1 MNSKFF
7 DILSAEFILP
17 LDIVL
22 DNLDLTDFVKL
33 RVVSKAFCSKIDRFG
48 LKFLCFSAFSREHIV
63 GKRRWITNKFAQN
76 FVHVTTSV
84 LFFNALRGQLFSQL
98 QHVRLCDVR
107 LNDESR
113 PVLVQALNSFQR
125 LKNLDIIG
133 LRFELLSLS
142 TRYFSHR
149 LELCL
154 PALNHIYLEKL
165 KGFYKL
171 SLDAP
176 KLKSVVFF
184 KCYSLNLVIA
194 HPDSVES
201 LTIHNQH
208 RVAFEF
214 ECLKNLK
221 YLFIDRVNADS
232 KLLSSLTQLREVH
245 LNHLDSAQE
254 FLKKKKR
261 TDLKIFY
268 WGVLVTDLGDSLL
281 SMSCPQD
288 KFVTSLETL
297 LTTNSVRL
305 ANSIPFLS
313 CFIYQ
318 PWEGL
323 TLELM
328 SNFLNRF
335 SGVTTIQVNEPIQN
349 VPRFLNLL
357 EKLTHIERLEF
368 VLFDQPQELF
378 DQLSERSSVQDSL
391 QCLNLFREPKNLN
404 FLFSLK
410 HLVSCK
416 LLDITHH
423 SRSIQFVRKVLT
435 EFPVLIY
442 FEFFHKSWHNSHTR
456 RQTKRIVVLIKCDP
470 QLKEFSVQIDHIPF
484 ITTSHVNTTIQYI
497 FDMNYLNYIHD

>member
-7 DILSAEFILP
+7 DILGAKFNLP

-22 DNLDLTDFVKL
+22 DNLGLMDLVQL
-33 RVVSKAFCSKIDRFG
+33 RAVSKAFRTKIDLFG
-48 LKFLCFSAFSREHIV
+48 LKVLCISMFSREHII
-63 GKRRWITNKFAQN
+63 GKRRWIANKFAQN
-76 FVHVTTSV
+76 FVHTTAPV

-107 LNDESR
+107 LNEESR
-113 PVLVQALNSFQR
+113 TVLIQVLNSFQR
-125 LKNLDIIG
+125 LKNLDIIN

-184 KCYSLNLVIA
+184 KCYSLNLVIV
-194 HPDSVES
+194 HTESVES
-201 LTIHNQH
+201 VTIHNQH
-208 RVAFEF
+208 RVAFEI

-232 KLLSSLTQLREVH
+232 KLLSSLTQLKEIH
-245 LNHLDSAQE
+245 LNHLDSVQE
-254 FLKKKKR
+254 FLKKRKR
-261 TDLKIFY
+261 TDLKIFLC
-268 WGVLVTDLGDSLL
+268 GVLVTDLGDPLCSK
-281 SMSCPQD
+281 SCPQN
-288 KFVTSLETL
+288 KFVNSLETL
-297 LTTNSVRL
+297 LITNSVRL

-313 CFIYQ
+313 CFRYQ

-335 SGVTTIQVNEPIQN
+335 SGVTTIQVDEPIQN

-357 EKLTHIERLEF
+357 EKLTHIERLVF
-368 VLFDQPQELF
+368 ILFDQPQELF
-378 DQLSERSSVQDSL
+378 NQLSERSSVQESL
-391 QCLNLFREPKNLN
+391 QCLTLSRQPKNLD

-410 HLVSCK
+410 HLVSCR
-416 LLDITHH
+416 LLDIAHH
-423 SRSIQFVRKVLT
+423 FGGVQFVRKVLT
-435 EFPVLIY
+435 EFPVLAY
-442 FEFFHKSWHNSHTR
+442 FEFFHKSWDSNAR
-456 RQTKRIVVLIKCDP
+456 RQIKRVVVLIKYDR
-470 QLKEFSVQIDHIPF
+470 QLKEFSVQVDHIPF
-484 ITTSHVNTTIQYI
+484 VSTSCVNTTIEYI
-497 FDMNYLNYIHD
+497 FNMNYLNYIHE